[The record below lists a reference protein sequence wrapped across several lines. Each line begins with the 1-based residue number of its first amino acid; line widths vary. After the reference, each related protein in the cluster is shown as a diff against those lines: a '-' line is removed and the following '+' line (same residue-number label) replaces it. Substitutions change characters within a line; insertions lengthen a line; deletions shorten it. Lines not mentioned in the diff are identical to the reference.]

1 MSRIRM
7 TGYLLNLFSTPALW
21 QAARCLAVAFVSAL
35 LVCQVALPALAQ
47 EPQPPGGGGGG
58 AAAGLADLVKMAVDG
73 LIVLA
78 ALAMTFA
85 IAFTGVS
92 SILAKMAGMPYA
104 EANATMK
111 IIGVVILF
119 ILTAFTIPLA
129 NAVIDAVMRY
139 HSSEG
144 IRVPSV

>member
-1 MSRIRM
+1 MLIVRTRIIRFL
-7 TGYLLNLFSTPALW
+7 GLLDDGKLRQSI
-21 QAARCLAVAFVSAL
+21 RHLAVATVSAL
-35 LVCQVALPALAQ
+35 LLCQFAPPVLAQ
-47 EPQPPGGGGGG
+47 DPGPGG
-58 AAAGLADLVKMAVDG
+58 AAAGLANLVKMAVDG

-85 IAFTGVS
+85 IAFTGVM
-92 SILAKMAGMPYA
+92 SIFSKMAGMPYA

-111 IIGVVILF
+111 VIGIVILF

-129 NAVIDAVMRY
+129 NAVIDAVMQY

-144 IRVPSV
+144 IRIPGS

>member
-1 MSRIRM
+1 MSKVKSVHRLIVSFILA
-7 TGYLLNLFSTPALW
+7 GLL
-21 QAARCLAVAFVSAL
+21 
-35 LVCQVALPALAQ
+35 CQIALPVLAQ
-47 EPQPPGGGGGG
+47 DPEPGSSG
-58 AAAGLADLVKMAVDG
+58 AAAGLANLVKMAVDG

-85 IAFTGVS
+85 VAFTGVM
-92 SILAKMAGMPYA
+92 SIFSKMAGMPYA

-119 ILTAFTIPLA
+119 ILTAFAIPLS
-129 NAVIDAVMRY
+129 NAVIDAVMAY

-144 IRVPSV
+144 IHIPGS